1 MSSKKASQENG
12 LARRDFIKTGL
23 TGAVALSLSGL
34 NISKAEASKY
44 IEKRFVSESSFEKPE
59 DWKAWAKE
67 NFKGVENE
75 TLPSFSQD
83 FLSLDEAGIR
93 LDVNQAVKHGFH
105 STLCTSEAG
114 LTFEEAEEFVSI
126 VTDESQGRILPATTI
141 LFDTF
146 DQCFKMLEH
155 AAEAGCSH
163 VLLGYPPSYY
173 PHSENEI
180 HDKTKEMIETANI
193 GIVLYPSPKF
203 NFDRFHDL
211 GFPPDVLEDL
221 VKLPNVFAVK
231 VAGPLFEEC
240 HNRFGDKVL
249 ISSPLDSQLIQNVK
263 KYDQQWIGAGPY
275 ELFQSPD
282 KPYFVQMLNYLLE
295 GIELEARRIYRLLK
309 PVSRSF
315 QLTTHLKNIQ
325 LGLYHWPM
333 HKYFQWCSGGNG
345 GYTRQ
350 PTMKLTT
357 KDKETIRKNY
367 EHLGISVSD
376 SDEMFYVGRVNWQ
389 E

>member
-1 MSSKKASQENG
+1 MNQNKTSSENG
-12 LARRDFIKTGL
+12 IARREFIKTGL
-23 TGAVALSLSGL
+23 AGAAALSFSGL
-34 NISKAEASKY
+34 DITKVEASRATRQQY
-44 IEKRFVSESSFEKPE
+44 APENSFETP
-59 DWKAWAKE
+59 DNWKAWAQE

-75 TLPSFSQD
+75 TLPSFTQD
-83 FLSLDEAGIR
+83 FLRLDEAGIR

-114 LTFEEAEEFVSI
+114 LTFDEAIEFVSI
-126 VTDESQGRILPATTI
+126 VANEAQGRIFTATTI

-173 PHSENEI
+173 PLSESEI
-180 HDKTKEMIETANI
+180 YDRTKEMIETANV

-221 VKLPNVFAVK
+221 VELPNVFAVK
-231 VAGPLFEEC
+231 VAGPLHKEC
-240 HNRFGDKVL
+240 YNRFGKKVL
-249 ISSPLDSQLIQNVK
+249 ISSPIDSQLIQNVK
-263 KYDQQWIGAGPY
+263 KYNQQWIGAGPY

-295 GIELEARRIYRLLK
+295 GKEIEAHRIYRLLK
-309 PVSRSF
+309 PVSISF
-315 QLTTHLKNIQ
+315 QLTTHLKNVQ

-350 PTMKLTT
+350 PTMKLST

-367 EHLGISVSD
+367 EHLGITVSD
-376 SDEMFYVGRVNWQ
+376 SDEMFYVGRVNRQ